1 MESTDKGKNVVID
14 LTNYGNINV
23 GFGQIAA
30 NYAKRFAESNHDDFQ
45 LTYLVPEK
53 CDVDFGSDIK
63 ILKKKPLYRFIPS
76 LLPKTD
82 VWHAV
87 NQQRKIFPA
96 KGNGKVIF
104 TIHDLNFLVEKKP
117 AKAARYLHR
126 MQKHVDRASVVTAIS
141 QYTADIVKQNVDLK
155 GKEIRVIY
163 NGVER
168 IDHIEGSKPAF
179 ATGRPFFFT
188 IGQIRRK
195 KNFHLLLDVMKEFPE
210 YDLYIC
216 GDTSCNHGVYAEELR
231 SLIDSKNLTNVFL
244 PGTITQ
250 DEKVWLYRNCEA
262 LLFPSQGEGFGI
274 PPIEAM
280 QFGKAVFAAARTS
293 LPEICGGY
301 GFLWEKLTTEEMV
314 DSIKKHLPGFYD
326 DRERVEKIKQ
336 YAFSFSYEN
345 HINAYLDIYRELL

>member
-1 MESTDKGKNVVID
+1 MKLADKEKNVIID
-14 LTNYGNINV
+14 LTDYGDITM

-30 NYAKRFAESNHDDFQ
+30 NYAKRLAESNHNDFQ
-45 LTYLVPEK
+45 FTYLVPEK
-53 CDVDFGSDIK
+53 CDADFDPGIK
-63 ILKKKPLYRFIPS
+63 VIKKKSLYRFIPS
-76 LLPKTD
+76 LLPRTD

-126 MQKHVDRASVVTAIS
+126 LQKHMDRASVVTAIS
-141 QYTADIVKQNVDLK
+141 QYTADLVKQHTDLK

-168 IDHIEGSKPAF
+168 LDHIKGTKPDF
-179 ATGRPFFFT
+179 VVDRPFFFT

-216 GDTSCNHGVYAEELR
+216 GDTSCSHGVYAEELR
-231 SLIDSKNLTNVFL
+231 TSIEHKKLTNVFL
-244 PGTITQ
+244 PGKITQ
-250 DEKVWLYRNCEA
+250 EEKAWLYRNCEA

-293 LPEICGGY
+293 LPEICGGH
-301 GFLWEKLTTEEMV
+301 GFLWKDLTTKEMV

-326 DRERVEKIKQ
+326 DKQRIERIKQ
-336 YAFSFSYEN
+336 YAYSFSYEN
-345 HINAYLDIYRELL
+345 HIKAYLDIYRELL

>member
-1 MESTDKGKNVVID
+1 
-14 LTNYGNINV
+14 
-23 GFGQIAA
+23 
-30 NYAKRFAESNHDDFQ
+30 
-45 LTYLVPEK
+45 
-53 CDVDFGSDIK
+53 
-63 ILKKKPLYRFIPS
+63 
-76 LLPKTD
+76 
-82 VWHAV
+82 
-87 NQQRKIFPA
+87 
-96 KGNGKVIF
+96 
-104 TIHDLNFLVEKKP
+104 
-117 AKAARYLHR
+117 
-126 MQKHVDRASVVTAIS
+126 
-141 QYTADIVKQNVDLK
+141 
-155 GKEIRVIY
+155 
-163 NGVER
+163 
-168 IDHIEGSKPAF
+168 
-179 ATGRPFFFT
+179 
-188 IGQIRRK
+188 
-195 KNFHLLLDVMKEFPE
+195 MKEFPE